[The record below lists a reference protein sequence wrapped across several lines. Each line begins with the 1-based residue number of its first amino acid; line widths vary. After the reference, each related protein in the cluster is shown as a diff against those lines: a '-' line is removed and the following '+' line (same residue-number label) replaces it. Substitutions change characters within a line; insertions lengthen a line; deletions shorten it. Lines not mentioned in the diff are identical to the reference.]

1 MDKGQNERN
10 WFSVLIFEAMGTCL
24 LVYFAITGD
33 HNPLVTSLALFTCY
47 LLFAV
52 ISKGH
57 FNPAVSLGEWL
68 GNLNKDWENKNLGK
82 EVLDFMLRII
92 AQGIGGLAG
101 AYLAYLVLARHRMD
115 GSFSVAPAFITKLCP
130 KDPFEPSQCDATGT
144 QQMQV
149 YIVQGFCGFLF
160 CLAYLYIPDPR
171 RVGTSDN
178 IAQAIAIALVFFGLA
193 HVGHMAGASFNPVL
207 SGSTIFF

>member
-115 GSFSVAPAFITKLCP
+115 GLRTRLSSGPTMRRRRDRLAEIKMQNGGQMQRFRRKLCKGCRLP
-130 KDPFEPSQCDATGT
+130 KT
-144 QQMQV
+144 
-149 YIVQGFCGFLF
+149 
-160 CLAYLYIPDPR
+160 
-171 RVGTSDN
+171 
-178 IAQAIAIALVFFGLA
+178 
-193 HVGHMAGASFNPVL
+193 PV
-207 SGSTIFF
+207 SAKW